1 MMEPERAFRI
11 TFTVWNTN
19 CFKPFG
25 ITITISQDH
34 QLTVNNILYKCNNVK
49 PKAKDFFILFNWPF
63 SQTHS
68 APFSQWILKVFS
80 IFPPL
85 AFSLHLMEL
94 HEWVMM
100 FPHFAKNRRINH
112 PPSCKSS
119 QWDRDDEYIRYSRY
133 FQRKQYLKD
142 NLPHLSACEWF
153 CLGGHSVHSMHSL
166 TVIQM
171 AHIGKI
177 GLKWQTSSKA
187 KCHKPSLFFTSL
199 AIFTSLTIFA

>member
-1 MMEPERAFRI
+1 
-11 TFTVWNTN
+11 
-19 CFKPFG
+19 
-25 ITITISQDH
+25 
-34 QLTVNNILYKCNNVK
+34 
-49 PKAKDFFILFNWPF
+49 
-63 SQTHS
+63 
-68 APFSQWILKVFS
+68 
-80 IFPPL
+80 
-85 AFSLHLMEL
+85 
-94 HEWVMM
+94 MM

-199 AIFTSLTIFA
+199 AIFTSMTIFASLTIFTSLAIFISLKIFISLTIFTSSTFFLQVPSSLGWLYARLPQNVASTHSDAR